1 MRVLSLVLALAASAA
16 DAGTPDGWA
25 PPRTSGWVE
34 ARTEHFTVRSQ
45 AGGASARRLAL
56 DLERFRLALSGVTG
70 GLALAHPVPTSIVP
84 FESQRAL
91 HPYLLDRDGKPLHA
105 GGVTQP
111 GPFEN
116 RIWPDASA
124 AGPPRIA
131 YHEYVHAVLA
141 DTLGWLP
148 VWLDEGLAEYFE
160 MPRDAR
166 AGGHP
171 YLASMPWSI
180 RLGIVPR
187 LEALEAKR
195 DLAEMG
201 RNEYRHA
208 WAWVHFML
216 HGPPEAGAELRSY
229 LAELAAG
236 VAAEPLSRRLAR
248 RVPDMER
255 RFVEHFRAWSP

>member
-1 MRVLSLVLALAASAA
+1 MSRRRARCLLAALLAVAA
-16 DAGTPDGWA
+16 LLTPRRVATAQDWIDGRA
-25 PPRTSGWVE
+25 QGPFVY
-34 ARTEHFTVRSQ
+34 RST
-45 AGGASARRLAL
+45 
-56 DLERFRLALSGVTG
+56 FRLADEQPLLDE
-70 GLALAHPVPTSIVP
+70 LAALEDDLVATLGIRPAGEQVELYLFGDDDGYRRYVSARFPEVPYR
-84 FESQRAL
+84 RAL
-91 HPYLLDRDGKPLHA
+91 FVKAGGPGTVYAYRSRRFDIDLRHETTHALLHA
-105 GGVTQP
+105 SLAGVP
-111 GPFEN
+111 
-116 RIWPDASA
+116 
-124 AGPPRIA
+124 
-131 YHEYVHAVLA
+131 L
-141 DTLGWLP
+141 
-148 VWLDEGLAEYFE
+148 WLDEGLAEYFE